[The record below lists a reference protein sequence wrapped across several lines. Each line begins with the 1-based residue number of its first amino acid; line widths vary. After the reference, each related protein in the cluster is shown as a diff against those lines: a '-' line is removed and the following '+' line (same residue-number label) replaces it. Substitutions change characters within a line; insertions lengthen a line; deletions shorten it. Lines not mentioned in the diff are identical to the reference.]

1 MYRNVGIF
9 KNILLRMRDNISQ
22 FKLIFA
28 TQFDLR
34 WRFAVPSSRMH
45 YSINTVCKKLVAMWA
60 HKL

>member
-1 MYRNVGIF
+1 
-9 KNILLRMRDNISQ
+9 MRDNISQ

-45 YSINTVCKKLVAMWA
+45 YSINTVCKKLVAM
-60 HKL
+60 